1 MERKRKI
8 LIGYIVNGFAGGVD
22 KYILNL
28 VSSVDL
34 EMFDIDILTNKIE
47 PELVE
52 RLKKYNITLYEV
64 PTLKHPVKQYK
75 RIKEIIKENKYE
87 VTYFNISTAIQCL
100 GILASDKCHVDNC
113 VVHSHSSG
121 VDIENNIKRRFMK
134 MLHFLCKGVV
144 SKKATSFIACSQK
157 AGEWMYTRHVLEGK
171 KYTVVHNSADTER
184 YIFNTDIRD
193 SMRKK
198 MKWDDKNVII
208 HVANFTYQKNNEFM
222 MDVFREAYKRN
233 SNLVLVL
240 IGKGPK
246 EDRIKNMVTQ
256 YGVEDAVVFLKDIS
270 NVNEYLQA
278 ADLFVLPS
286 LFEGYPISA
295 LEAQVSGLPCLLSER
310 ITGESKL
317 IDQCDFLP
325 LKKELWIQKILSF
338 QKNENRNIVIDSEK
352 LDNKDLSKMIEKIWC
367 GNAL

>member
-1 MERKRKI
+1 MKKKV

-75 RIKEIIKENKYE
+75 CIKKIIKENKYE

-100 GILASDKCHVDNC
+100 GILASDECGVENC
-113 VVHSHSSG
+113 VVHSHSSD
-121 VDIENNIKRRFMK
+121 VDIENNLKRCFMK
-134 MLHFLCKGVV
+134 ALHYLCKGVV

-157 AGEWMYTRHVLEGK
+157 AGEWMYTRDVLAGK
-171 KYTVVHNSADTER
+171 NYTVVHNSVDTKQ
-184 YIFNTDIRD
+184 YVYNTDIREM
-193 SMRKK
+193 MRHK
-198 MKWDDKNVII
+198 MQWNDKNVII

-222 MDVFREAYKRN
+222 IDVFHEAHKKRPD
-233 SNLVLVL
+233 LMLVL
-240 IGKGPK
+240 IGKGSK
-246 EDRIKNMVTQ
+246 EDKIKNKVKQ
-256 YGVEDAVVFLKDIS
+256 YGMEEAVVFLKDIS

-278 ADLFVLPS
+278 GDLFVLPS

-295 LEAQVSGLPCLLSER
+295 LEAQVSGLPCLLSNR
-310 ITGESKL
+310 ITRESKL
-317 IDQCDFLP
+317 IEQCDFLS
-325 LKKELWIQKILSF
+325 LKKELWIQKILTF

>member
-28 VSSVDL
+28 ISSVDL
-34 EMFDIDILTNKIE
+34 ELFDIDILTNKIE
-47 PELVE
+47 PELVGY
-52 RLKKYNITLYEV
+52 LKKYKITLYEV

-100 GILASDKCHVDNC
+100 GILASNKCGVDNC

-121 VDIENNIKRRFMK
+121 IDIENPTKRRFMK
-134 MLHFLCKGVV
+134 VLHFLCKGVV
-144 SKKATSFIACSQK
+144 SKKATSFVACSKK
-157 AGEWMYTRHVLEGK
+157 AGEWMFEKDILEGEN
-171 KYTVVHNSADTER
+171 YTVLHNSVDTR
-184 YIFNTDIRD
+184 QYVYNTDIREK
-193 SMRKK
+193 MRQT
-198 MKWDDKNVII
+198 MKWTDKNVII
-208 HVANFTYQKNNEFM
+208 HVANFTYTKNNEFM
-222 MDVFREAYKRN
+222 LDVFRESYKKN
-233 SNLVLVL
+233 TNLVLVL

-246 EDRIKNMVTQ
+246 EEKIKNMVIQ
-256 YGVEDAVVFLKDIS
+256 YKIEDAVVFLKDIS

-295 LEAQVSGLPCLLSER
+295 LEAQVSGLPCLLSDR
-310 ITGESKL
+310 ITKESKL
-317 IDQCDFLP
+317 IEQCEFLP
-325 LKKELWIQKILSF
+325 LKKEVWIQRILAF
-338 QKNENRNIVIDSEK
+338 QKNENRSIIIDKEK
-352 LDNKDLSKMIEKIWC
+352 LDNKDLGDIIKKIWC
-367 GNAL
+367 KYY